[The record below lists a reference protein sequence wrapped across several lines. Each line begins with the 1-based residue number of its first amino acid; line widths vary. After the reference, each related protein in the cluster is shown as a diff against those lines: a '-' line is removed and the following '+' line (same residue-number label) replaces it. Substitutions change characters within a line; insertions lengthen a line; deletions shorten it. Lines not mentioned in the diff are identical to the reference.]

1 VRLPADVLRIS
12 SLRRLYL
19 GFWHLPDLL
28 PGLPRGPEVFPH
40 LQEIGLC
47 HNATRSALSAEVIE
61 HLLQCSPVLEKLAI
75 ILNYDGPT
83 HVSVRSRSLRCVVLW
98 MSLARELAI
107 VATPRLERLILWQTI
122 PGYPCD
128 FFVTKLKIRNAPD
141 LRVLGYLD
149 PSIHVLEIG
158 NTVIQVSGLVH
169 LLCCFNSFHQTRYV
183 SHSVVHAKH

>member
-1 VRLPADVLRIS
+1 
-12 SLRRLYL
+12 
-19 GFWHLPDLL
+19 
-28 PGLPRGPEVFPH
+28 
-40 LQEIGLC
+40 
-47 HNATRSALSAEVIE
+47 
-61 HLLQCSPVLEKLAI
+61 
-75 ILNYDGPT
+75 
-83 HVSVRSRSLRCVVLW
+83 
-98 MSLARELAI
+98 MSLARELAV

-169 LLCCFNSFHQTRYV
+169 LLCCFYSFHQTRYV
-183 SHSVVHAKH
+183 SHLIVHAKH